1 MENYVNVGFDL
12 VKALKNNFTDLNIW
26 FEEVALLSLIISLSN
41 NDKHCCYASNLMF
54 ADAFQTS
61 ERNIRKK
68 LSKLESAGL
77 IKRYSESEKG
87 SFITKNRYIYPQF
100 TIINDILS
108 EFQKGGT
115 NVPQY
120 KDSGTIVPQYEEGG
134 TIIPKRR
141 NNRSTIAEQMDH
153 DSGTIVPTNNKDIK
167 DNKDIRRNNRSA
179 LTDSGTKVPPNN
191 IEVSTDTC
199 DGVSDTTTEENK
211 AYRILEDGTLVEVK
225 EMPSIKISSYYME
238 DNCSADYD
246 IDDDDDLPF

>member
-1 MENYVNVGFDL
+1 MGNYVNVDFEL
-12 VKALKNNFTDLNIW
+12 VKALKNNFEDLNIG
-26 FEEVALLSLIISLSN
+26 FEDVALLSLIMSLSN
-41 NDKHCCYASNLMF
+41 NDKHCCYASNPML

-68 LSKLESAGL
+68 LLKLESAGL

-108 EFQKGGT
+108 EFQKG
-115 NVPQY
+115 
-120 KDSGTIVPQYEEGG
+120 GTIVPQYEEGG

-167 DNKDIRRNNRSA
+167 DNKYIRRKISSA
-179 LTDSGTKVPPNN
+179 LTDSGTKVPLNN
-191 IEVSTDTC
+191 IEVSTDTIKEKIKYYHELGYKP
-199 DGVSDTTTEENK
+199 DEISQLVNIDIKFINQFINKPKSTPLYYANDDTFYENN
-211 AYRILEDGTLVEVK
+211 A
-225 EMPSIKISSYYME
+225 
-238 DNCSADYD
+238 N
-246 IDDDDDLPF
+246 DDCIPF

>member
-1 MENYVNVGFDL
+1 MGNYVNVDFDL
-12 VKALKNNFTDLNIW
+12 VKALKNNFAELNIG
-26 FEEVALLSLIISLSN
+26 FEEVALLSLIMSLSN
-41 NDKHCCYASNLMF
+41 NDKHCCYASNPMF

-100 TIINDILS
+100 TIINDILA
-108 EFQKGGT
+108 EFQKG
-115 NVPQY
+115 
-120 KDSGTIVPQYEEGG
+120 GTIVPQYEEGG

-167 DNKDIRRNNRSA
+167 DNKDIRRKISSA

-199 DGVSDTTTEENK
+199 NGVSDTIKEENK
-211 AYRILEDGTLVEVK
+211 AYRILDDGTYIEVK
-225 EMPSIKISSYYME
+225 DTPSIKVSSYYIDD
-238 DNCSADYD
+238 DNCSADDD
-246 IDDDDDLPF
+246 IEDYDLPF